1 MFSKKLIYI
10 LLIISNLSFA
20 NELEI
25 IDAEKFVAKNP
36 SSQRQEIIS
45 FITHQFDNKAVTQKD
60 LDDLWNNLQVRN
72 SQHLARFQIVNQK
85 LYADSFNRFDLYFL
99 KWVDYLQK
107 IITKY
112 KIEDIDFIIYVRD
125 ELIPD
130 ISFTD
135 NLIKIPAFMM
145 SKNITSI
152 YEKDKLLLPDVHI
165 LMHNWA
171 GLMERINK
179 SKTDYTWDTKVNKIF
194 WRGATTGS
202 NDVNFYNIKNI
213 DKLNRLKLT
222 ILSKLYPELLDAR
235 LNRFT
240 ELSKDQ
246 EGYNLKWIIEKLFG
260 EDDFTVKEED
270 HLKYKYLVAI
280 DGNTCPWM
288 RVPWIMLSNSVLLK
302 QETNNI
308 QWFYPAIK
316 PYVNYVPVKED
327 LTNIFDQLE
336 WMKMNDNQVKEIS
349 INAQEFIKN
358 ELSPEDIEAHLVI
371 ILNKYH
377 LIQKDKKI
385 FATLKT
391 LEEIRSVTFFLKGAY
406 HRLKTKLLP
415 WMDKWF

>member
-1 MFSKKLIYI
+1 MNIKQGFINLARYISLVILIYI
-10 LLIISNLSFA
+10 IF
-20 NELEI
+20 
-25 IDAEKFVAKNP
+25 
-36 SSQRQEIIS
+36 S
-45 FITHQFDNKAVTQKD
+45 FIFVMITIYDD
-60 LDDLWNNLQVRN
+60 LD
-72 SQHLARFQIVNQK
+72 
-85 LYADSFNRFDLYFL
+85 
-99 KWVDYLQK
+99 
-107 IITKY
+107 
-112 KIEDIDFIIYVRD
+112 
-125 ELIPD
+125 
-130 ISFTD
+130 IS
-135 NLIKIPAFMM
+135 PAFMM
-145 SKNITSI
+145 SKNITSV

-308 QWFYPAIK
+308 QWFYKAIK

-336 WMKMNDNQVKEIS
+336 WMK
-349 INAQEFIKN
+349 N
-358 ELSPEDIEAHLVI
+358 E
-371 ILNKYH
+371 
-377 LIQKDKKI
+377 
-385 FATLKT
+385 
-391 LEEIRSVTFFLKGAY
+391 
-406 HRLKTKLLP
+406 
-415 WMDKWF
+415 

>member
-1 MFSKKLIYI
+1 M
-10 LLIISNLSFA
+10 
-20 NELEI
+20 
-25 IDAEKFVAKNP
+25 
-36 SSQRQEIIS
+36 
-45 FITHQFDNKAVTQKD
+45 
-60 LDDLWNNLQVRN
+60 DDLWNNLQVRN

-112 KIEDIDFIIYVRD
+112 KIEDIDFIIYIRD

-135 NLIKIPAFMM
+135 NLIKVPAFMM
-145 SKNITSI
+145 SKNITSV

-308 QWFYPAIK
+308 QWFYKAIK